1 MENQAGG
8 QQDAVSLPHSP
19 ELSAAVVA
27 QRCRE
32 DADFRQRL
40 KQDPKAAIFEGQEKQ
55 PWDDMKVVV
64 HENTPDCWHVSI
76 PSDRQIENVNK
87 LRAMQ
92 EKAADHEL
100 TDEQLQDLSG
110 GEIGFS
116 IAALIA
122 VGTAIGAGVG
132 AAGAVAAGVGVAA
145 ARGRI

>member
-1 MENQAGG
+1 MENQASEK
-8 QQDAVSLPHSP
+8 QDAFLPHSP
-19 ELSAAVVA
+19 EVSAAVVA

-40 KQDPKAAIFEGQEKQ
+40 KKDPKATIFEGQEKQ
-55 PWDDMKVVV
+55 PWDDVKVVV

-76 PSDRQIENVNK
+76 PSDQQIENVNK

-116 IAALIA
+116 LAALLV
-122 VGTAIGAGVG
+122 VGTTIGAGIG